1 MKRKLKNFTL
11 LLVAIMCVG
20 CFTACSNKT
29 DEEKARDEIQSGFE
43 EGLEKDEEIMSEADA
58 YVEDRGALTDKLN
71 EKLPDIADA
80 WEAYMTAGTVDE
92 SIEAAKAFNE
102 KYDDALTLA
111 EGGVM
116 TEIEIE
122 TAIYNHA
129 SEATRIADWKIN
141 ALETYKEV
149 EGKECNRMIIGFDP
163 ESKDY
168 IYYLITDD
176 YISGTVINSD
186 NNVCNINIDYAS
198 QFPGDVNYEFVT
210 ISKDKLMICVTTS
223 DYNQKYYDVDITGEA
238 AGLITEIE
246 YDFQEYY
253 KTENS
258 DNNIEFVKDVLES
271 FNTYDE

>member
-1 MKRKLKNFTL
+1 MKLKLKNLTL
-11 LLVAIMCVG
+11 LLVAIMCVC

-80 WEAYMTAGTVDE
+80 WEAYITAGTVDE
-92 SIEAAKAFNE
+92 SIEAAKAF
-102 KYDDALTLA
+102 
-111 EGGVM
+111 
-116 TEIEIE
+116 
-122 TAIYNHA
+122 
-129 SEATRIADWKIN
+129 
-141 ALETYKEV
+141 
-149 EGKECNRMIIGFDP
+149 
-163 ESKDY
+163 
-168 IYYLITDD
+168 
-176 YISGTVINSD
+176 
-186 NNVCNINIDYAS
+186 
-198 QFPGDVNYEFVT
+198 
-210 ISKDKLMICVTTS
+210 
-223 DYNQKYYDVDITGEA
+223 
-238 AGLITEIE
+238 AGSITEIE